1 MSSYGIIQIDD
12 NAVITDWGSVETS
25 GLMAAMEYFMKMN
38 DPEQF
43 FIVLKERNSM
53 IPLVTAY
60 RKVKG
65 IS

>member
-1 MSSYGIIQIDD
+1 MSMYEIIQIDN

-25 GLMAAMEYFMKMN
+25 KLMDVMEYFMKMN

-43 FIVLKERNSM
+43 FIVIKDKNSM